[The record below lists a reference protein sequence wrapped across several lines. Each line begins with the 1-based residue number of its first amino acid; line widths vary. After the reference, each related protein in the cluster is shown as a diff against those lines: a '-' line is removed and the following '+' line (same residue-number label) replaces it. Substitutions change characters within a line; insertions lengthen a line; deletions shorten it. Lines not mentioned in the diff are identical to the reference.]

1 VHISRRLEKA
11 LTGTWMLREENA
23 LMLHTFTRAIRVLAD
38 SILRFLTGPTP
49 CFTGSRNQCAAIE
62 SLEQRALM
70 STYYV
75 SPWGNDT
82 NSGTSINQPWKS
94 IAKVN
99 SEQFNLGD
107 SILFHGNETYYGSLQ
122 FNAGSGGGSGGFV
135 TVSSYAGQAT
145 IDSGTD
151 DGAHVFNTSGFDF
164 ENLKFQGSPGP
175 ISQYGIVFETTISGY
190 KFANVKVNNCEIT
203 GYNGAGVM
211 VMGDT
216 SNSGFEDVTLTN
228 NSIHG
233 NVQTG
238 IYTYADSNDAIDN
251 VYVGYNQV
259 YDNYGDGTS
268 YVTGSGIQLGDVNDA
283 LVEHNAAYLNGVTGG
298 NGGVGIWAYQSNDVT
313 FQYNESY
320 QNHGYR
326 GHDGDGFDFD
336 ADTSNSIMQFNYAY
350 DNDGTGF
357 QLDQWKNDSLFTNDV
372 VQYNVAE
379 DNGQRNNYGSLEV
392 WGDVLNSSFIGN
404 TVYVSPSSN
413 GGSPSGMHAYNTTI
427 AGLYVDNVTF
437 EDNTIVSTGGLR
449 MVYVPSAETQG
460 AQGLTF
466 VGNIYD
472 TSGST
477 PNFSYGNN
485 TYYSLSSFQS
495 GTGQDE
501 SGSVSDAAMPFPA
514 FAAPN
519 SGIDGST
526 PVVTS
531 IASESASL
539 AGIFSETGLMN
550 LFDQSITDTAAGS
563 VAV

>member
-1 VHISRRLEKA
+1 
-11 LTGTWMLREENA
+11 
-23 LMLHTFTRAIRVLAD
+23 MLHSHTRAIRVFAEFVF
-38 SILRFLTGPTP
+38 RFLTGSIPAVDP
-49 CFTGSRNQCAAIE
+49 SRTHGVAVE

-75 SPWGNDT
+75 SPWGDDSNT
-82 NSGTSINQPWKS
+82 GTSISKPWKS
-94 IAKVN
+94 ISKVN

-107 SILFHGNETYYGSLQ
+107 SILFQGNQTYDGTLA
-122 FNAGSGGGSGGFV
+122 FNAGTGGGSGGFV
-135 TVSSYAGQAT
+135 TVSSYAGRAT
-145 IDSGTD
+145 IDSGSS
-151 DGAHVFNTSGFDF
+151 DGAHVFNTSGIDF
-164 ENLKFQGSPGP
+164 ENLKFQGSPGS
-175 ISQYGIVFETTISGY
+175 ISQYGIVFETTTSDY
-190 KFANVKVNNCEIT
+190 KRANVKVNNCEIT

-211 VMGDT
+211 IEGDT
-216 SNSGFEDVTLTN
+216 GNSGFEDVTLTN

-238 IYTYADSNDAIDN
+238 IYTYAATDNAIDN

-268 YVTGSGIQLGDVNDA
+268 YVTGSGIQLGDVNEA
-283 LVEHNAAYLNGVTGG
+283 LVEHNSAYLNGVTGG

-336 ADTSNSIMQFNYAY
+336 SDTSNSVMQYNYAY

-357 QLDQWKNDSLFTNDV
+357 QLDQWKNDSIFTNDT
-372 VQYNVAE
+372 VQYNIAE
-379 DNGQRNNYGSLEV
+379 NNGQRNNYGSIEV
-392 WGDVLNSSFIGN
+392 WGHVLNSSFIGN
-404 TVYVSPSSN
+404 TVYISPSSS

-437 EDNTIVSTGGLR
+437 EDNTIVAAGGLR

-460 AQGLTF
+460 AQGLKF
-466 VGNIYD
+466 VNNTYD
-472 TSGST
+472 SSGST

-485 TYYSLSSFQS
+485 TYYNLSEFESS
-495 GTGQDE
+495 TGQDDGATF
-501 SGSVSDAAMPFPA
+501 SNAAMPFPA

-519 SGIDGST
+519 A
-526 PVVTS
+526 S
-531 IASESASL
+531 IAGSALIVTASATESSSL
-539 AGIFSETGLMN
+539 AGIFADTSLEK
-550 LFDQSITDTAAGS
+550 LFNKSIADTTAGS
-563 VAV
+563 VASV